1 MTYTIT
7 KYKTTE
13 DYNNKQN
20 EQQIINCTKKN
31 YIELVEQAF
40 LDQSQTHIV
49 VVEKTNRNIK

>member
-1 MTYTIT
+1 MTYTII

-20 EQQIINCTKKN
+20 EQQIINCTNEN
-31 YIELVEQAF
+31 YIQLVEQAF

-49 VVEKTNRNIK
+49 VVEKTNGNIK